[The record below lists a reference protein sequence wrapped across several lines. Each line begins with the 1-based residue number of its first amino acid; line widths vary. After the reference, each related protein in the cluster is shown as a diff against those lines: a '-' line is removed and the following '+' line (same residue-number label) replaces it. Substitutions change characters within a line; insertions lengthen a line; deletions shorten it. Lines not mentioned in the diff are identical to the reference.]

1 LDEFIGAVMSE
12 DVFPEPALRPL
23 RLQFG
28 EQIIA
33 GFESPGTGRQILLIH
48 GNSSSSRIW
57 QKQLQ
62 GPLGAKYRLIAID
75 LPGHGA
81 SLPAPNP
88 EQDYSGP
95 GYSACVAAVAREL
108 GLKGAA
114 VVGWSLGGHAVLN
127 AATSLPMAAGL
138 MIFGTPPL
146 SKMPDGFSGFKGLSA
161 TAFTPA
167 PSDAEIDEWLKSA
180 FAPGYAPIPS
190 FIAADFRNTDGNAR
204 GYLGAS
210 VQAGRFAD
218 EVEIVRNLKIPLA
231 IVQGGEEQIVDL
243 GYLQRLPA
251 PTLWRG
257 QVQVIEGAG
266 HAAQW
271 EEAEAFDKI
280 VDEFASSL

>member
-1 LDEFIGAVMSE
+1 MSE
-12 DVFPEPALRPL
+12 ETFPGPALRPL
-23 RLQFG
+23 QLQIG
-28 EQIIA
+28 GQSIA
-33 GFESPGTGRQILLIH
+33 GFESPGSGRPILLVH

-81 SLPAPNP
+81 SSPPPDP
-88 EQDYSGP
+88 EQGYSGA
-95 GYSACVAAVAREL
+95 GYAACIAAVAREL
-108 GLKGAA
+108 GLKDAV

-127 AATSLPMAAGL
+127 AAASLPMAAGL
-138 MIFGTPPL
+138 MIFGTPPI
-146 SKMPDGFSGFKGLSA
+146 SKTPDGFSGFKGLTAA
-161 TAFTPA
+161 TFA
-167 PSDAEIDEWLKSA
+167 PDPSEEQIEEWMQSA
-180 FAPGYAPIPS
+180 FAPGYSPRPS
-190 FIAADFRNTDGNAR
+190 FADPDFRRTDGNAR
-204 GYLGAS
+204 GCLGAS

-266 HAAQW
+266 HATQW
-271 EEAEAFDKI
+271 ERAEAFDRTL
-280 VDEFASSL
+280 DAFASSV